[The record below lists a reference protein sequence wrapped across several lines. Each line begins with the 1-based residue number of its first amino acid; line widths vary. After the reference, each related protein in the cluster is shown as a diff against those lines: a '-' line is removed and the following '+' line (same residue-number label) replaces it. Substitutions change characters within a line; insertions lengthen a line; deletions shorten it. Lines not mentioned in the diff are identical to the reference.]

1 MIRNDSEYKRVLQQ
15 IEEARAHY
23 HAQKASFQEQG
34 VPADSAELVLQATDT
49 FILGLQEDAQNYDR
63 AKRGELAPL
72 HDLRHIGHWLISAR
86 IAKRLSQKEL
96 ADRLSVSEA
105 QVSRDERNEYSR
117 ISVERAQ
124 TILDSMGV
132 EFQITEQSQRRAKVE
147 SEPYIIPLTEP
158 VPIDFAANFRA
169 GKNLSSEKVTQI
181 NHVLSVVFQSLIE
194 DVPNSKE

>member
-15 IEEARAHY
+15 IEEAKAHL
-23 HAQKASFQEQG
+23 HAQKAAFQEQG
-34 VPADSAELVLQATDT
+34 IPADSAELALQATET

-86 IAKRLSQKEL
+86 IAKGFSQKEL

-124 TILDSMGV
+124 TILDTMGV
-132 EFQITEQSQRRAKVE
+132 KFQITEQFQHRAKVE

-158 VPIDFAANFRA
+158 APTEFAANFRA
-169 GKNLSSEKVTQI
+169 GKKLSPEKVTQI
-181 NHVLSVVFQSLIE
+181 ENVLSAVFQSMVE